1 MRSGASAPLA
11 LTDTGHGIQAF
22 ARRQVGRLVGAG
34 MFVFTAFGVASL
46 ATWNVADPSFS
57 HATNNLVTN
66 AMGYAGAVFSDLAMQ
81 FFGLAAV
88 AGLVPAVIWGFL
100 LFSARGVDRL
110 G

>member
-11 LTDTGHGIQAF
+11 LTDTGHGIQA
-22 ARRQVGRLVGAG
+22 LVGAG
-34 MFVFTAFGVASL
+34 LFVFTAFGVASL

-57 HATNNLVTN
+57 HATNNIVTN

-88 AGLVPAVIWGFL
+88 AGLVPAVVWGFL
-100 LFSARGVDRL
+100 LFS
-110 G
+110 